1 MARRRTQS
9 EPEPEAISVHQ
20 VVAYNFRRARE
31 EKGWTQDQTSDELAP
46 YLGYKLK
53 QAGVSAIEKT
63 FDSERKRNLDVGE
76 VAAFARCFDL
86 PLAWFF
92 TPPPAM
98 TSLPLVTPGPEDP
111 PEGARA
117 NLAELLSIAIG
128 TPSGWEAFVDR
139 IRELLA
145 SDVDEDATHKAV
157 YWPLG
162 GVTRPEYDEQ
172 LDLRRRA
179 LRDVRLAQRATPADN
194 VIQQMAGLLVELV
207 KLTPTGFQSLAE
219 QDPDSA
225 LRLLAEANNHVEP
238 IIDRN
243 ESLGR
248 GDAAS
253 APGSAVD
260 RLERIEP
267 EDLLAR
273 EASHES

>member
-1 MARRRTQS
+1 MARRRTQP

-31 EKGWTQDQTSDELAP
+31 EKGWTQDQTSDELVP
-46 YLGYKLK
+46 YLGYKLR

-76 VAAFARCFDL
+76 VAAFSRCFDL

-92 TPPPAM
+92 TPPPSM
-98 TSLPLVTPGPEDP
+98 TSLPLATPGPEDP

-117 NLAELLSIAIG
+117 NLAELLAIAIG
-128 TPSGWEAFVDR
+128 TPTGWDAFVDR

-145 SDVDEDATHKAV
+145 SAADEDATHKAV

-162 GVTRPEYDEQ
+162 GVTRPEFDEQ
-172 LDLRRRA
+172 LELRRRA
-179 LRDVRLAQRATPADN
+179 LRDVRLAQRATPADD

-207 KLTPTGFQSLAE
+207 KLTPTGFQALAE

-225 LRLLAEANNHVEP
+225 LRLLAEANGHLGP
-238 IIDRN
+238 IIERNRAARQEGHVGSMDRDDFGN
-243 ESLGR
+243 LE
-248 GDAAS
+248 
-253 APGSAVD
+253 PVD
-260 RLERIEP
+260 P
-267 EDLLAR
+267 SDLLG
-273 EASHES
+273 EGG

>member
-1 MARRRTQS
+1 MARRRPQS

-46 YLGYKLK
+46 YLGYRLR

-92 TPPPAM
+92 TPPPEM
-98 TSLPLVTPGPEDP
+98 TSLPLATPGPEDP
-111 PEGARA
+111 PEKARA

-128 TPSGWEAFVDR
+128 TPTGWEAFVDR

-145 SDVDEDATHKAV
+145 SDADEDATHQAV
-157 YWPLG
+157 YYPLG

-179 LRDVRLAQRATPADN
+179 LRDVRLAQRATPADE
-194 VIQQMAGLLVELV
+194 VIQQMAGLLVDLV
-207 KLTPTGFQSLAE
+207 KLTPTGFQALAE
-219 QDPDSA
+219 EDPESA
-225 LRLLAEANNHVEP
+225 LRLLAEANEHVEP
-238 IIDRN
+238 IIERN
-243 ESLGR
+243 EALPNP
-248 GDAAS
+248 AA
-253 APGSAVD
+253 GSGHGFD
-260 RLERIEP
+260 KLERVAP
-267 EDLLAR
+267 DDLLGGQA
-273 EASHES
+273 EG

>member
-76 VAAFARCFDL
+76 VAAFSRCFDL

-92 TPPPAM
+92 TPPPSM
-98 TSLPLVTPGPEDP
+98 TTLPLATPGPEDSP
-111 PEGARA
+111 GGAQA

-128 TPSGWEAFVDR
+128 TPTGWEAFVDR

-145 SDVDEDATHKAV
+145 SDADEDATHKAV

-162 GVTRPEYDEQ
+162 GVTRPEYEEQ
-172 LDLRRRA
+172 LELRRRA
-179 LRDVRLAQRATPADN
+179 LRDVRLAQRATPADD

-207 KLTPTGFQSLAE
+207 KLTPTGFRALAE
-219 QDPDSA
+219 QDPDTA
-225 LRLLAEANNHVEP
+225 LRLLAEANDHVEP
-238 IIDRN
+238 VAARN
-243 ESLGR
+243 ES
-248 GDAAS
+248 AQPPTS
-253 APGSAVD
+253 VGSLQGLD
-260 RLERIEP
+260 KLERLEPDE
-267 EDLLAR
+267 LLGTDADD
-273 EASHES
+273 